1 MKLKYLFFAALA
13 SLGFTACSDFLD
25 VDSVSKYDSEGVFGE
40 KTEINRALNGVYAKL
55 MSGDFYGDAYFTK
68 FVFNSDV
75 EFTTNTSD
83 VATNNSFRRFDGN
96 STASDVEKFWNA
108 AYSGVEY
115 ANNFVY
121 YLERSPLY
129 STEDAEIMQM
139 MGEAK
144 VIRAMFF
151 HDLVTYFGDI
161 PFTFEPASVVEN
173 YVMPIVSRDEVYKT
187 LIEDLKSIAPYM
199 KFAANLSN
207 GVERASK
214 EFCWSMIAR
223 MAMHAGGYS
232 LRPDTDNPAN
242 FGKME
247 RPANYKDLYKTA
259 LAYCDSVISSAT
271 HTLSL
276 PYYRVFVNECNYV
289 VNSNDDPIFE
299 IPFAKE
305 TSGNVGYVHGPKS
318 ELYEGS
324 TSGDNIWG
332 EAKSSAALSAFY
344 RFMFD
349 PEDV

>member
-144 VIRAMFF
+144 VIRA
-151 HDLVTYFGDI
+151 
-161 PFTFEPASVVEN
+161 
-173 YVMPIVSRDEVYKT
+173 
-187 LIEDLKSIAPYM
+187 
-199 KFAANLSN
+199 
-207 GVERASK
+207 
-214 EFCWSMIAR
+214 
-223 MAMHAGGYS
+223 
-232 LRPDTDNPAN
+232 
-242 FGKME
+242 
-247 RPANYKDLYKTA
+247 
-259 LAYCDSVISSAT
+259 
-271 HTLSL
+271 
-276 PYYRVFVNECNYV
+276 
-289 VNSNDDPIFE
+289 IF
-299 IPFAKE
+299 
-305 TSGNVGYVHGPKS
+305 
-318 ELYEGS
+318 
-324 TSGDNIWG
+324 W
-332 EAKSSAALSAFY
+332 
-344 RFMFD
+344 
-349 PEDV
+349 

>member
-161 PFTFEPASVVEN
+161 PFTFEPASE
-173 YVMPIVSRDEVYKT
+173 EVK
-187 LIEDLKSIAPYM
+187 
-199 KFAANLSN
+199 
-207 GVERASK
+207 
-214 EFCWSMIAR
+214 
-223 MAMHAGGYS
+223 
-232 LRPDTDNPAN
+232 
-242 FGKME
+242 
-247 RPANYKDLYKTA
+247 
-259 LAYCDSVISSAT
+259 
-271 HTLSL
+271 
-276 PYYRVFVNECNYV
+276 
-289 VNSNDDPIFE
+289 
-299 IPFAKE
+299 
-305 TSGNVGYVHGPKS
+305 
-318 ELYEGS
+318 
-324 TSGDNIWG
+324 
-332 EAKSSAALSAFY
+332 
-344 RFMFD
+344 
-349 PEDV
+349 